1 MESYVGFDCRPEL
14 RRPVIIEG
22 LPGVGNVGKLVADLM
37 AEQLGAKRMMRIF
50 SPELPPQVLVDDE
63 CIANTACCEV
73 WYADIGERDAVFIL
87 GDYQATTPIGQY
99 ILSDETFRMFLKYD
113 PSLIVT
119 LGGYGTGALVPAPR
133 VLGAVSDP
141 DMKPALEEAGVGF
154 YPSEPQGGIVG
165 AAAMFLG
172 FGSIYGIPSVCIMGE
187 TSGYIVDYRSAR
199 NVLDALCNYL
209 GIHVDASS
217 YQEQIDQIDTAST
230 MLASDSK
237 NDGDDDDLVYIR

>member
-1 MESYVGFDCRPEL
+1 MESFVSYDCRPEL

-22 LPGVGNVGKLVADLM
+22 LPGVGNIGKLAADLM
-37 AEQLGAKRMMRIF
+37 AEQLGAKRMMRIY
-50 SPELPPQVLVDDE
+50 SPELPPLVIVNDDCLTE
-63 CIANTACCEV
+63 TACCEV
-73 WYADIGERDAVFIL
+73 WFASIGDRDAIFIL

-99 ILSDETFRMFLKYD
+99 ILTEETFRMFLGYD

-119 LGGYGTGALVPAPR
+119 LGGYGTGELVPAPR
-133 VLGAVSDP
+133 VLGAVSEP
-141 DMKPALEEAGVGF
+141 DMKPGLEKAGVGF

-172 FGSIYGIPSVCIMGE
+172 FGAAYGIPSVCIMGE

-209 GIHVDASS
+209 GVHVDTSS
-217 YQEQIDQIDTAST
+217 YQDQIDQMDTAST
-230 MLASDSK
+230 MLASESQ
-237 NDGDDDDLVYIR
+237 NDEKEEDLVYIR